1 MTKQDEIMQNVTQIS
16 QNINKVEEDSK
27 DRASL
32 VREELKVVEA
42 ALTQSFQDLENKV
55 AVDESTLQHRV
66 QIAFDKTN
74 GKFRDQFE
82 EMVQDHQRQMAS
94 ADADINQKFL

>member
-1 MTKQDEIMQNVTQIS
+1 MIKQDEIMQNVTQIS

-42 ALTQSFQDLENKV
+42 ALTQSF
-55 AVDESTLQHRV
+55 
-66 QIAFDKTN
+66 
-74 GKFRDQFE
+74 
-82 EMVQDHQRQMAS
+82 
-94 ADADINQKFL
+94 